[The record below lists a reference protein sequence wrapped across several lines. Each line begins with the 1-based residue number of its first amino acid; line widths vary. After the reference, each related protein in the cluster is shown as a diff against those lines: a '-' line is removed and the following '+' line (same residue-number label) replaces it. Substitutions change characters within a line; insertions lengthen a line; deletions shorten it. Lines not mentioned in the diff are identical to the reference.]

1 MPYKHILDP
10 QFKYV
15 NAASTDISK
24 TFERVRKEQM
34 VQSILKTSFPEFY
47 FPIPETMDEKELAES
62 YKLMHQDMDRND
74 PWGN

>member
-24 TFERVRKEQM
+24 TFERVRNEQR
-34 VQSILKTSFPEFY
+34 VQNILSKSFPEFY
-47 FPIPETMDEKELAES
+47 FPIPETMDEKEIAES
-62 YKLMHQDMDRND
+62 YKLMHQDLDRND